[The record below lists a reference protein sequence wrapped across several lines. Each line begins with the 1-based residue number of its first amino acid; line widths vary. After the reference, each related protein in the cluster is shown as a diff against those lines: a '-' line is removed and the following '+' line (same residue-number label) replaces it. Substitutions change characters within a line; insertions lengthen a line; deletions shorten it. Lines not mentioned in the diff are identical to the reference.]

1 MTWTF
6 TLPIDL
12 PSANRHGGAATNA
25 RHAANAAM
33 YRRQRATW
41 VALLKAEARRIAAP
55 TLHEHRPTFR
65 AVVIVR
71 LWAKGCRAWDDDNL
85 VAACKGLRD
94 AMQRERVSARRGQV
108 PRLIAGAGLVWDD
121 SAKWSRWAYEQ
132 RKSDD
137 GRAGVLITIT
147 DEPRSDP

>member
-1 MTWTF
+1 MTWTLH
-6 TLPIDL
+6 LPIDL

-41 VALLKAEARRIAAP
+41 ALLISRAMLAAGIP
-55 TLHEHRPTFR
+55 PVAVAPCRR
-65 AVVIVR
+65 AVTITR
-71 LWAKGCRAWDDDNL
+71 LWAKGCREWDDDNMS
-85 VAACKGLRD
+85 AACKGLRD
-94 AMQRERVSARRGQV
+94 AMQAARTTTRKGQV
-108 PRLIAGAGLVWDD
+108 RAIPGAWLVVDD
-121 SAKWSRWAYEQ
+121 SKKWSRWAYEQ